1 MYTNENNGIRM
12 ILTTITDV
20 LNESETKKHHRKHN
34 KEAQQNHLLPMVSGD
49 QFFLLKKSQSTPKLL
64 RVQFQVL
71 CQIFFSHPLSSGIKT
86 WRHYL
91 QLQAKQV
98 MEQRACNFILNSQAQ
113 TQPSPMK
120 HMGKRL
126 IYKYMDTGNV
136 W

>member
-1 MYTNENNGIRM
+1 M
-12 ILTTITDV
+12 ILITMADV
-20 LNESETKKHHRKHN
+20 LNESETKKHHRKHKN
-34 KEAQQNHLLPMVSGD
+34 EVQQNHLLPMVSGD
-49 QFFLLKKSQSTPKLL
+49 QFFLLKKSQSTTKLL

-71 CQIFFSHPLSSGIKT
+71 CQIFFSHPLSSAIKT

-126 IYKYMDTGNV
+126 ISMSIHKYMDTGKV
-136 W
+136 WY